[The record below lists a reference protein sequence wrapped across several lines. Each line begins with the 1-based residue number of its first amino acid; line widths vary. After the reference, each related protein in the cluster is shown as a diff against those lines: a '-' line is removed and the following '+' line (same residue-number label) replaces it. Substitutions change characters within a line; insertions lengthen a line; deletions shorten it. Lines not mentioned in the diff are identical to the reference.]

1 MAQDLELKLLHW
13 LAQTEKFSRLNDVR
27 VEVEKNLQTA
37 KEMENVLTSLTNN
50 ELEGSDKLKTGLNYN
65 LGVF

>member
-27 VEVEKNLQTA
+27 VEVQKNLQTA

>member
-50 ELEGSDKLKTGLNYN
+50 ELEGPDKLKTGLNYN

>member
-50 ELEGSDKLKTGLNYN
+50 ELEGPGKLKTGLNYN

>member
-1 MAQDLELKLLHW
+1 MAQDLELKLPHW

-50 ELEGSDKLKTGLNYN
+50 ELEGPDKLKTGLNYN